1 MKLGGEYS
9 SNLLSTLYPVTVDSF
24 DSATTWSQVI
34 MYREPD
40 LMELM
45 ILGGWLGAVKSN
57 DMQLTITFPALVLQ
71 AALCQELCWC

>member
-1 MKLGGEYS
+1 
-9 SNLLSTLYPVTVDSF
+9 
-24 DSATTWSQVI
+24 

-71 AALCQELCWC
+71 AALCQELC